1 MLYLDDKLP
10 RHPKLFKAG
19 ARLGD
24 NGAAQVL
31 AVYVA
36 GLGYAREHLTDGFVP
51 AGFVN
56 SLVVLV
62 QTPQD
67 VINAMVSRGVG
78 LWHRVPGGYRIHDYH
93 DWNDNA
99 ASIKEK
105 REKWR
110 AKKAAQR
117 RRDSGEFANVSPGD
131 MAGELRRDSR
141 APVPRS
147 KYVQGHDR
155 EGRAISTDSV
165 LTAPRSLRLLKTL
178 PTPTHRMLCAMAR
191 AEREHA
197 GDYGAWAE
205 AVKRRLAGQG
215 FGYPTPHA
223 ITAALEAVAH
233 ATGTEDEWLA
243 QKTR

>member
-1 MLYLDDKLP
+1 MLYVDDRLP
-10 RHPKLFKAG
+10 SHPKVFKAG

-31 AVYVA
+31 AVYLA
-36 GLGYAREHLTDGFVP
+36 GLAYAREHLTDGFLP
-51 AGFVN
+51 AGFIN

-93 DWNDNA
+93 DWNDKA
-99 ASIKEK
+99 ASVKEK

-117 RRDSGEFANVSPGD
+117 RRGNGEFTNVSPGD
-131 MAGELRRDSR
+131 MPGDLRRDSR

-155 EGRAISTDSV
+155 EGRATSTDSV
-165 LTAPRSLRLLKTL
+165 LTAARPFRLLKT
-178 PTPTHRMLCAMAR
+178 PDPPSHRALCAMAR
-191 AEREHA
+191 KELEGLA
-197 GDYGAWAE
+197 GAPDYGAWAE
-205 AVKRRLAGQG
+205 AVKRRLVAQG
-215 FGYPTPHA
+215 FAYPSPHA

-233 ATGTEDEWLA
+233 SSRKG
-243 QKTR
+243 

>member
-1 MLYLDDKLP
+1 MLYIDDRLP
-10 RHPKLFKAG
+10 RHPKILKAG
-19 ARLGD
+19 QHLGR
-24 NGAAQVL
+24 NGPAQVL

-36 GLGYAREHLTDGFVP
+36 GLAYAREHLTDGFLP

-93 DWNDNA
+93 DWNDKA

-105 REKWR
+105 RDKWR

-117 RRDSGEFANVSPGD
+117 REETGRFQNVSPGD
-131 MAGELRRDSR
+131 MAGDVYRDSR

-155 EGRAISTDSV
+155 KGRHPSTTCV
-165 LTAPRSLRLLKTL
+165 LTAAARRRMKTDDEK
-178 PTPTHRMLCAMAR
+178 P
-191 AEREHA
+191 
-197 GDYGAWAE
+197 
-205 AVKRRLAGQG
+205 KRR
-215 FGYPTPHA
+215 
-223 ITAALEAVAH
+223 VA
-233 ATGTEDEWLA
+233 
-243 QKTR
+243 

>member
-10 RHPKLFKAG
+10 SHPKLLRAG

-24 NGAAQVL
+24 NGAALVL

-36 GLGYAREHLTDGFVP
+36 GLAYAREHLTDGFLP
-51 AGFVN
+51 TGFVN

-67 VINAMVSRGVG
+67 VINAMVSRGVA

-110 AKKAAQR
+110 AKSAAR
-117 RRDSGEFANVSPGD
+117 RRGGNGRYLGESQGAY
-131 MAGELRRDSR
+131 
-141 APVPRS
+141 PR
-147 KYVQGHDR
+147 YP
-155 EGRAISTDSV
+155 
-165 LTAPRSLRLLKTL
+165 APRL
-178 PTPTHRMLCAMAR
+178 AR
-191 AEREHA
+191 ARTTIQ
-197 GDYGAWAE
+197 
-205 AVKRRLAGQG
+205 VR
-215 FGYPTPHA
+215 
-223 ITAALEAVAH
+223 
-233 ATGTEDEWLA
+233 TGTRPRGTGE
-243 QKTR
+243 